1 VNDYPT
7 KMPEKVWL
15 DLQAT
20 LILLQDERENER
32 LI

>member
-20 LILLQDERENER
+20 LILLQDERENEG
-32 LI
+32 LV